1 MWSEQKRHQSFS
13 LEITWIASKHT
24 THGLVINWR
33 DWIKSFLVNLINRQ
47 TQKKNVKMA
56 RIKSFFGSDLK
67 TGGFIIGYVSLF
79 ANILYLILDVEAILV
94 FVLEP
99 SKEKQGIFGSF
110 INEIDTSS
118 VAFPIVLFALVAS
131 LYGVIASLLLIC
143 GVCTVRVQLHFWPVA
158 HDPTGTNLID

>member
-1 MWSEQKRHQSFS
+1 
-13 LEITWIASKHT
+13 
-24 THGLVINWR
+24 
-33 DWIKSFLVNLINRQ
+33 
-47 TQKKNVKMA
+47 MA

-143 GVCTVRVQLHFWPVA
+143 GVCTVRVQLHF
-158 HDPTGTNLID
+158 